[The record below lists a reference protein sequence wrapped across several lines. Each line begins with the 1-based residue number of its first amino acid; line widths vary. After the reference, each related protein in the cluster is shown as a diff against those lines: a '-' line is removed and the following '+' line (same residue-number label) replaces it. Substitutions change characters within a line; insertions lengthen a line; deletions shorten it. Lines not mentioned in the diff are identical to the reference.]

1 MDIDKREDKS
11 IKSSSYKTKFELAGL
26 SVCLLLKLIKN
37 CFIKK
42 CKVNRTLDLIF
53 IT

>member
-11 IKSSSYKTKFELAGL
+11 IKSSSYKTFELAGL

-42 CKVNRTLDLIF
+42 CKVNRTLDHIF